1 MFGKVWLEHYV
12 QFVSEHVMSHIGP
25 NDTKLVCKILEFG
38 TNECILLCHY
48 LTATLFERKG
58 LRSVSQGTA

>member
-1 MFGKVWLEHYV
+1 MHYV

-25 NDTKLVCKILEFG
+25 NATKLVCKILEFG
-38 TNECILLCHY
+38 TNECILQCHY
-48 LTATLFERKG
+48 LTATISERKG